1 MACTVNEFLIKFL
14 LMFGNVEL
22 SINFMKQNLLI
33 VNNFLKHVKRQST
46 ALKFKIDT
54 E

>member
-1 MACTVNEFLIKFL
+1 
-14 LMFGNVEL
+14 MFGNVEL
-22 SINFMKQNLLI
+22 KINFMKQNLLI
-33 VNNFLKHVKRQST
+33 VNNSLKDVKSVKRQRT